1 MKENKFKDILCSAEI
16 TIKEAMMS
24 LSKVRGQLLLVVD
37 KDRKLLGVLA
47 DGDIRRALLKNISL
61 TATISGIMNR
71 EPKTLLFFSK
81 KLALK
86 EMKKYSIKQI
96 PVIDEEGK
104 VQDIIL
110 WNDVIDV
117 EIELDKLDNSVF
129 IMAGGRGTRLKPFT
143 KILPKPLIPIGD
155 KPIIE
160 IIMDKCKK
168 HGFYN
173 FIISLNYKSAM
184 IKHYFA
190 ENEYDASIEFRE
202 EDKPLGT
209 AGPLCLVKNQIR
221 EPLIVTNCDVI
232 TDIDYRDL
240 LIFHKEKGFK
250 ITMVGVMK
258 QFTVPYGVLKTN
270 NGHLMEITEK
280 PEYDFMVNAG
290 VYVIDPEILT
300 LLEDNCCLDMPDLLV
315 RAKEKGYSVGVY
327 PFSGEWID
335 VGQWEDYKKA
345 ISHMGFEV
353 ML

>member
-1 MKENKFKDILCSAEI
+1 MNENKLKDILCSPDM
-16 TIKEAMMS
+16 TIKQAMVS
-24 LSKVRGQLLLVVD
+24 LSKVRGQLLIVVEE
-37 KDRKLLGVLA
+37 DRKLLGVLA
-47 DGDIRRALLKNISL
+47 DGDIRRAFLKNTPL
-61 TATISGIMNR
+61 TTTISKIMNR

-81 KLALK
+81 RLAAK

-96 PVIDEEGK
+96 PVVDEEGK

-110 WNDVIDV
+110 WDDVIDG
-117 EIELDKLDNSVF
+117 EIEPDKLDNFVF

-168 HGFYN
+168 YGFYN

-209 AGPLCLVKNQIR
+209 AGPLCLVKNYIK

-232 TDIDYRDL
+232 TDIDYSDL
-240 LIFHKEKGFK
+240 LMFHEGKGFK
-250 ITMVGVMK
+250 ITIVGVVK

-270 NGHLMEITEK
+270 NGHLVGITEK
-280 PEYDFMVNAG
+280 PEYDFLVNAG

-300 LLEDNCCLDMPDLLV
+300 LLKDNDCIDMPELLIMT
-315 RAKEKGYSVGVY
+315 KEKGYSVGVY

-345 ISHMGFEV
+345 ISHMGFGG
-353 ML
+353 MS

>member
-1 MKENKFKDILCSAEI
+1 MNENKLNGILCSPDM
-16 TIKEAMMS
+16 TIKEAMVA
-24 LSKVRGQLLLVVD
+24 LSNIRGQLLIVVG
-37 KDRKLLGVLA
+37 KNRKLLGVLA
-47 DGDIRRALLKNISL
+47 DGDIRRALLKNTPFTTSISK
-61 TATISGIMNR
+61 IMSR
-71 EPKTLLFFSK
+71 EPKKLLVSNK
-81 KLALK
+81 KAAAKKMK
-86 EMKKYSIKQI
+86 EFSIKQI
-96 PVIDEEGK
+96 PVVDEKGR

-110 WNDVIDV
+110 WNDVIDR
-117 EIELDKLDNSVF
+117 EIELDKLNNSVF
-129 IMAGGRGTRLKPFT
+129 IMAGGRGTRLNPLT

-209 AGPLCLVKNQIR
+209 AGSLCLVKNQIR

-232 TDIDYRDL
+232 TDIDYRNL
-240 LIFHKEKGFK
+240 LMFHKEKDFK
-250 ITMVGVMK
+250 ITMVGVVK

-270 NGHLMEITEK
+270 NGHLLKITEK
-280 PEYDFMVNAG
+280 PEYDFLVNAG

-300 LLEDNCCLDMPDLLV
+300 LLNDNYCIDMPELLIMT
-315 RAKEKGYSVGVY
+315 KEKGYSVGVY

-335 VGQWEDYKKA
+335 VGQWEDYKNA
-345 ISHMGFEV
+345 VSHMGFGGTF
-353 ML
+353 